1 VSQELDSKL
10 IEKIVEQRNQFL
22 VDAKER
28 AQRILAKAEEE
39 KQKIMEQTNKNIEG
53 IVGSELRAVHD
64 RIVGRAQLEGRK
76 KLLEARME
84 VLDAVKAKALE
95 EVKAL
100 ALGKRTDVEYSDH
113 LIKLI
118 IEADE
123 AMEEDEYSIS
133 ANKRD
138 LEYLKKNLNQVSK
151 ALKGKKVRLSET
163 PADIIGGVI
172 VVNSNGTKTMENTLE
187 IRLEAANGRLQTE
200 IAEKLGVI

>member
-1 VSQELDSKL
+1 MSQELDSKL